1 MHRLKHGIVSLV
13 LLSSN
18 PSITVVH
25 FPIYT
30 LCSLYK
36 NPIWEIFTSQVCC
49 SRNLIIFLTRDK
61 FLGCTCQEW
70 RLPVGP
76 YQIQRIHFLCRYRSR
91 AAGGYY
97 SVCLSACDFQ
107 LPARSGCFA
116 STACCLPP
124 PVPSLPGH
132 ILLFLSADSSTLDMQ
147 GGGTHSGRSY
157 FFLAKALNLFK
168 IHLLEIWENKPFLC
182 RCENKWGFLFMY
194 LFWGDILTWMTWT
207 KKSDML
213 GSDRSSSTCRGH
225 SETWVLLP
233 SVFFV
238 HILDWVSFL
247 AVVYKQTERWLH
259 WENPAEARLL
269 SHGAVN
275 TRQPWAFAADAHNA
289 FFLRY

>member
-1 MHRLKHGIVSLV
+1 MNPFSLMSILRNLFFFLAVSLRQEDECVFTCWCTLSSGVLVMHRLKHGIVSLV

-30 LCSLYK
+30 LYGLYK

-76 YQIQRIHFLCRYRSR
+76 YQIRWIHFLCRYRSR

-107 LPARSGCFA
+107 LPVRSGCFA

-132 ILLFLSADSSTLDMQ
+132 ILLFLSVDRNSWYARRRITFWEKL
-147 GGGTHSGRSY
+147 
-157 FFLAKALNLFK
+157 FFLS
-168 IHLLEIWENKPFLC
+168 C
-182 RCENKWGFLFMY
+182 
-194 LFWGDILTWMTWT
+194 
-207 KKSDML
+207 
-213 GSDRSSSTCRGH
+213 
-225 SETWVLLP
+225 
-233 SVFFV
+233 
-238 HILDWVSFL
+238 
-247 AVVYKQTERWLH
+247 
-259 WENPAEARLL
+259 
-269 SHGAVN
+269 
-275 TRQPWAFAADAHNA
+275 
-289 FFLRY
+289 